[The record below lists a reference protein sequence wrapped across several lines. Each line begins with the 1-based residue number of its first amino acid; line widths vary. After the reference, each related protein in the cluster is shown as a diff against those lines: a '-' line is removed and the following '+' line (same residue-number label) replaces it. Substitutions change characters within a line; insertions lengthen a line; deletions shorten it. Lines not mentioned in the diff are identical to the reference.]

1 MASQGLSALTWS
13 ASSINRCELSAT
25 MTLAM
30 PIADGRIGVIAGNG
44 RFPIIFA
51 DNARKM
57 GLQVYAVAHGGETEP
72 ELEQHVDRIHWVKIG
87 QLNKLINAFKADGV
101 RNVVMLGGIKKTH
114 VYSHARPDFRVLA
127 LATKLALWKD
137 DDILRALAAELEKDG
152 ITICEST
159 FGLEGILVEEGT
171 LTSRQPTKKEWVD
184 IRYGWDVAKET
195 GRLDIGQC
203 VVIKDRVVVAVE
215 AVEGTDEAIKRGG
228 ELAKDG
234 AVVVKRSKPQQD
246 LRFDLPAVGPRTIEV
261 MQSVKAS
268 VLAVEAG
275 RSVMLDREVLLRT
288 AEEAGIAVVGL
299 AREEEPSPAT

>member
-1 MASQGLSALTWS
+1 
-13 ASSINRCELSAT
+13 
-25 MTLAM
+25 MTQNM
-30 PIADGRIGVIAGNG
+30 PISDGRIGVIAGNG

-57 GLQVYAVAHGGETEP
+57 GLHVSAVAHEGETDP
-72 ELEQHVDRIHWVKIG
+72 ELERHVDRIHWVKIG
-87 QLNKLINAFKADGV
+87 QLNKLIQAFKGDGV
-101 RNVVMLGGIKKTH
+101 RNVVLLGGIKKTH
-114 VYSHARPDFRVLA
+114 IYSNARPDFRVLA
-127 LATKLALWKD
+127 LATKLVLWKD
-137 DDILRALAAELEKDG
+137 DDILRALAAELERDG

-159 FGLEGILVEEGT
+159 FGLEGILVTEGT
-171 LTSRQPTKKEWVD
+171 LTSRQPTKKEWID
-184 IRYGWDVAKET
+184 IRYGWDVARET

-228 ELAKDG
+228 ALAKDG

-275 RSVMLDREVLLRT
+275 RSVMLDRAQLIGK
-288 AEEAGIAVVGL
+288 AEEAGITVIGL